1 MKYQGILLALS
12 LGAIASPV
20 WSGGFVTLPE
30 SDPLRLVGTN
40 NPATDPLY
48 LGDGW
53 TPEANGYTRA
63 ARRISSVLID
73 GNDIGLF
80 QDFVYRHTDGHLLFA
95 SQFTLEVEEQNG
107 YTLEFNDI
115 FRAGFA
121 GYDVSAAWYGDDGD
135 RLRSVAHSSVGRTRP
150 QIPDVFSDD
159 IVNMRTDVSIEEG
172 NPSTAWYVIKTDAT
186 AFRYLDGAVSIT
198 QAAGSAPDFDPPF
211 KIAQFEGFAPA
222 PIPEPSEYA
231 MLAAGLGIL
240 GVLQARRRRKA

>member
-1 MKYQGILLALS
+1 LLAVS
-12 LGAIASPV
+12 LVGAATPA
-20 WSGGFVTLPE
+20 WSGGFVDLPE
-30 SDPLRLVGTN
+30 TAPLRISGTN
-40 NPATDPLY
+40 NQATDPLF

-80 QDFVYRHTDGHLLFA
+80 QDYVYRHTDGHLLFA

-107 YTLEFNDI
+107 YTLEFNDV

-121 GYDVSAAWYGDDGD
+121 GYDASVAWFGVGD
-135 RLRSVAHSSVGRTRP
+135 RLRSAAHSSVGRTRP
-150 QIPDVFSDD
+150 QVPDVFSDD

>member
-1 MKYQGILLALS
+1 
-12 LGAIASPV
+12 
-20 WSGGFVTLPE
+20 
-30 SDPLRLVGTN
+30 
-40 NPATDPLY
+40 
-48 LGDGW
+48 
-53 TPEANGYTRA
+53 
-63 ARRISSVLID
+63 
-73 GNDIGLF
+73 
-80 QDFVYRHTDGHLLFA
+80 
-95 SQFTLEVEEQNG
+95 VEEQNG
-107 YTLEFNDI
+107 YTLEFNDV

-121 GYDVSAAWYGDDGD
+121 GYDASVAWFGVGD
-135 RLRSVAHSSVGRTRP
+135 RLRSAAHSSVGRTRP
-150 QIPDVFSDD
+150 QVPDVFSDD